1 MILTIGNIITL
12 LVVIVVL
19 IIYRQLDRSNRSLDK
34 VKRYSDKIRGDLSGF
49 VEDKTTEL
57 KNLSIELDVHQKSA
71 KEILK
76 RITSIEEGLKGKTAG
91 FDKIQTRIT
100 EYDKALSDLVT
111 MTARV
116 EENLK
121 RLHQESEFVDMVGRH
136 VKEAGA
142 RMAAIEKSLP
152 ELKEEFARINEKEL
166 KEVAAR
172 AVKATKDDL
181 LAIERQVGE
190 AEKSVKGFAA
200 YLTTLE
206 GRRDALEAQT
216 VKNLQTAFQGF
227 LQNAKD
233 SSIELRKQFET
244 NLNVLLEK
252 ASSSGEAVT
261 DRIRMLQGQLSQEV
275 EATERALQE
284 KLESFQERVGAI
296 EQTYQE
302 NLRDVSERAK
312 SLEDDVFVQL
322 QGHIEARAR
331 EVQKQLAAALAE
343 TKNVVDGSRK
353 EFSQMFGETRSRLAV
368 WQAEIQKFA
377 EDRETELNGRYERFT
392 HEVEQRVGAYV
403 EQTDKEKDDQ
413 ERELASFLAEV
424 RDRLDELSSTVDD
437 KEKSFQDSLEEIEK
451 RNNSLADSVMERF
464 AANVTDF
471 EERMNSRLVEVES
484 RVAEYESDVSY
495 RFTKM
500 EEANVDVEDLERNLR
515 ELMEKIK
522 AKVQGDFDLFTS
534 QLADRRAEERKR
546 AEAELASVHQA
557 VEELERGLTELTSKA
572 YENVSAKLQVF
583 EDDFF
588 ADLRSREENLNARLA
603 EWQVGMKERLA
614 EMGSEGVRM
623 RDQLEREYG
632 EELTAKLA
640 EQQNRVLKSYQAFEE
655 RALSFE
661 DAIKKRMDLS
671 DGSTRSFEESIRQE
685 LVEARE
691 AAQALFR
698 REFAE
703 HTEQIDERVR
713 DYGRE
718 IESELAALGERMS
731 ASKQDFAA
739 MLAAAK
745 SEVSAWQE
753 DVLSRTQEAEAEVA
767 RMEEGV
773 KSRAER
779 ALSSAEEITTAFLTE
794 TETKTKALREEADQR
809 VESFRVFAEESL
821 EKTDALTKKLAAKAE
836 ESYRALSANLQ
847 DIERRTKEFAAQTKL
862 FERADTLKAELLRAV
877 EEIKGEL
884 GKVQAE
890 VKEIREAEKGLQKT
904 RKMGEE
910 VSAKLGKFL
919 AEKRR
924 IEVMEGDFK
933 KLLSMSQSV
942 DGRLSQVT
950 ASHDQLQTIQ
960 AQIRGLEELEKE
972 VMAKYE
978 RLEGKKEILDVTT
991 EGVDKSFQN
1000 LERLETGLRALEE
1013 GLASLS
1019 PRVGEASERIDTLA
1033 KNKKEA
1039 DQAVA
1044 QLSNLGAMLKEIE
1057 ERTEKMQTARE
1068 WLARTETR
1076 LEEIGRQAED
1086 QVKLLGSLLKEEGK
1100 AAGKKSDKGAPSM
1113 STRDMVTRLAHQGW
1127 KVPQIAQATKLS
1139 RGEVELILEL
1149 LPKTTPSK

>member
-12 LVVIVVL
+12 LIVIVVL

-34 VKRYSDKIRGDLSGF
+34 VKRYSDKIKGELSGF
-49 VEDKTTEL
+49 VENKTTEL

-76 RITSIEEGLKGKTAG
+76 RITSIEDGLKGKTAG
-91 FDKIQTRIT
+91 FDKIQARIT

-136 VKEAGA
+136 LKEAGT

-152 ELKEEFARINEKEL
+152 ELKDEFARINEKEM
-166 KEVAAR
+166 KEVSAR
-172 AVKATKDDL
+172 VIKAVKDDL
-181 LAIERQVGE
+181 ATIERQVGE
-190 AEKSVKGFAA
+190 AEKSIKGFAT

-216 VKNLQTAFQGF
+216 VKSLQTAFQGF
-227 LQNAKD
+227 VQNAKD
-233 SSIELRKQFET
+233 TSIELRKQFET

-252 ASSSGEAVT
+252 AAKSGETVT
-261 DRIRMLQGQLSQEV
+261 DRITMLQKELSQEV
-275 EATERALQE
+275 EATEHALAD
-284 KLESFQERVGAI
+284 KLEAFQERVGAI

-312 SLEDDVFVQL
+312 NLEDDVFVQL
-322 QGHIEARAR
+322 QGHIEGRAR
-331 EVQKQLAAALAE
+331 EVQKQLSTALGE
-343 TKNVVDGSRK
+343 TKTVLESSRK
-353 EFSQMFGETRSRLAV
+353 EISQMFGETRSRLAV

-377 EDRETELNGRYERFT
+377 DDKETEFNAKYERFT
-392 HEVEQRVGAYV
+392 REVGERIDSYAA
-403 EQTDKEKDDQ
+403 QTDKVKGDQ
-413 ERELASFLAEV
+413 ERELASFHA
-424 RDRLDELSSTVDD
+424 DMSDKLDSLIETVDE
-437 KEKSFQDSLEEIEK
+437 KEQSFQSSLEDIEK

-464 AANVTDF
+464 ASNVTDF
-471 EERMNSRLVEVES
+471 EERMNNRLVDVES

-500 EEANVDVEDLERNLR
+500 EEANVDVEELERNLR
-515 ELMEKIK
+515 EVMEKIK
-522 AKVQGDFDLFTS
+522 AKIQGDFDLFTS
-534 QLADRRAEERKR
+534 QLSDRRAEERKR
-546 AEAELASVHQA
+546 AEAELASIHQA
-557 VEELERGLTELTSKA
+557 VEELEKGLTELKSKA

-588 ADLRSREENLNARLA
+588 SDLRSREENLNAKVA
-603 EWQVGMKERLA
+603 EWQVDMKDRLS
-614 EMGSEGVRM
+614 ELSSEGVRI
-623 RDQLEREYG
+623 RDQLEREYA

-640 EQQNRVLKSYQAFEE
+640 EQQNRVLKSYEAFEE

-661 DAIKKRMDLS
+661 DGIKKRMDLS
-671 DGSTRSFEESIRQE
+671 DSSTHSFEESIRQE
-685 LVEARE
+685 LVEARD

-703 HTEQIDERVR
+703 HAEQIDDRVKE
-713 DYGRE
+713 YGRE
-718 IESELAALGERMS
+718 IESELKALSERMS
-731 ASKQDFAA
+731 ANKQDFAA
-739 MLAAAK
+739 MLAAAR
-745 SEVSAWQE
+745 SEVAAWQE
-753 DVLSRTQEAEAEVA
+753 DVLARTQGAEADVA
-767 RMEEGV
+767 RMEDEV
-773 KSRAER
+773 RNRADQAIASAEESSAAFLAVFGTKTR
-779 ALSSAEEITTAFLTE
+779 ALS
-794 TETKTKALREEADQR
+794 EEADQR
-809 VESFRVFAEESL
+809 IEGFRAFAQESI
-821 EKTDALTKKLAAKAE
+821 EKTDVLAKRLAAKVE
-836 ESYRALSANLQ
+836 ESYRTLSTNLQ
-847 DIERRTKEFAAQTKL
+847 DIERKTKEFTSQTKL
-862 FERADTLKAELLRAV
+862 FERADSLKTELSRAV
-877 EEIKGEL
+877 DEIKGEL
-884 GKVQAE
+884 AKVQAE
-890 VKEIREAEKGLQKT
+890 AKEIREVEKGFLKT
-904 RKMGEE
+904 KKMGDE

-933 KLLSMSQSV
+933 KLLAMSQSV

-960 AQIRGLEELEKE
+960 AQIRGLEELERE
-972 VMAKYE
+972 VLEKYE

-991 EGVDKSFQN
+991 EGVDKNFQS
-1000 LERLETGLRALEE
+1000 LERLETNLRSIEE
-1013 GLASLS
+1013 GLSSL
-1019 PRVGEASERIDTLA
+1019 PLRLGEVGERIDLLS
-1033 KNKKEA
+1033 KNKKDA

-1044 QLSNLGAMLKEIE
+1044 QLTTLGGMLKDIE
-1057 ERTEKMQTARE
+1057 ERIEKMQTARE

-1076 LEEIGRQAED
+1076 LEEIGHQAEE
-1086 QVKLLGSLLKEEGK
+1086 QVKLLGSLLKEESKGS
-1100 AAGKKSDKGAPSM
+1100 GKKSDKGAPSM